1 MELCR
6 EELRGVDLR
15 RSARPGGRII
25 LMYNQPHASILASIS
40 LFFYSSKL
48 IDNIYY
54 STLVSLVF
62 AVILVVI
69 LVVVFVYACIC
80 FARVAHLCL
89 LPLPI
94 LVSDYD
100 VLFGRFGVV
109 LFMLREWSC

>member
-1 MELCR
+1 M
-6 EELRGVDLR
+6 
-15 RSARPGGRII
+15 
-25 LMYNQPHASILASIS
+25 
-40 LFFYSSKL
+40 
-48 IDNIYY
+48 
-54 STLVSLVF
+54 
-62 AVILVVI
+62 ILVVI